1 MMLFRYRIHLAFFL
15 LVSGLAACVTASTP
29 DLSGMSFSSTPLQG
43 KVIWND
49 LITEDIDASRR
60 FYGEMFGWT
69 FEAASGPGRQDY
81 VLAKSGDIYVAGF
94 VAIDRPADGRR
105 LSRWLPYLSVTDVD
119 ESVAAGIAAGA
130 TVAVAARD
138 VSLGRVAA
146 IIDPEGAV
154 IGVARSNIGDPDDLT
169 TAGAPGRVVWTELLS
184 NDSESATHFYRSIVD
199 YDTRSIERRGGAYTL
214 LGNDGIDR
222 VGILANP
229 SPDWDPVWLTYF
241 GVTDPV
247 AAANNAVE
255 LGGKILVPV
264 SPELRE
270 SSMAV
275 VADPS
280 GAILVLQKW
289 PR

>member
-1 MMLFRYRIHLAFFL
+1 MKFFRSRIHLAFIL
-15 LVSGLAACVTASTP
+15 LLGSLAACVTASTP
-29 DLSGMSFSSTPLQG
+29 DLSGMSFSATPLQG

-60 FYGEMFGWT
+60 FYGEMFDWR

-154 IGVARSNIGDPDDLT
+154 VGVARSNIGDPDDLT

-184 NDSESATHFYRSIVD
+184 NDSDIAATFYKSIVG
-199 YDTRSIERRGGAYTL
+199 YDVRSVDRRGGTYTL
-214 LGNDGIDR
+214 LGNGGIDR

-241 GVTDPV
+241 GVTDPA

-255 LGGKILVPV
+255 LGGTILVPV
-264 SPELRE
+264 SPELRD